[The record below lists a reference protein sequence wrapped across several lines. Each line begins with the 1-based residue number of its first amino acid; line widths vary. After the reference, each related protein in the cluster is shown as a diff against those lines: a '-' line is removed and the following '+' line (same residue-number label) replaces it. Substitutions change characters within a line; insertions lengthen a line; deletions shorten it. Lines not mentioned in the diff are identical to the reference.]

1 MLSTIQTR
9 YDRLEKALTALLDT
23 IISYN
28 PSLNA
33 ADELVDAD
41 DSVNEA
47 LDERKRAS
55 SLPSTTANKTKSSNT
70 MQTTHASCPYDR
82 PPPV

>member
-1 MLSTIQTR
+1 MLHTSSTTLTMQSIIQSR

-28 PSLNA
+28 PSVHA

-47 LDERKRAS
+47 LNQRTYTYHVRKKCQS
-55 SLPSTTANKTKSSNT
+55 QSQS
-70 MQTTHASCPYDR
+70 
-82 PPPV
+82 